1 MVQLNPKSAKD
12 TYDKQKEMSEFPKAV
27 SGTFLVV
34 NKHLQKK
41 TLQSGTQI
49 LTVKPTVLKVI
60 EVDDADKSAAENLVG
75 KPLWP
80 GIEIWCTWDK
90 AFNVAQVNH
99 LALAHGFESNYDP
112 DSEEDL
118 AKAIGNGRV
127 YKLTIRVEKDEK
139 NVDGEKKTYTKIRM
153 IEAKDVDQNKAK
165 VFTTAPSFPWKRDK
179 VWLAEDEAKKGSGR
193 RTEGPRPDDDL
204 PPIDDDLPF

>member
-49 LTVKPTVLKVI
+49 LTVKPTVLKVL
-60 EVDDADKSAAENLVG
+60 EVDDSDKAAAEALVG

-99 LALAHGFESNYDP
+99 LALAHGYEDGYDP

-118 AKAIGNGRV
+118 AKAIANGRV
-127 YKLTIRVEKDEK
+127 YKLTIRVEKDERT
-139 NVDGEKKTYTKIRM
+139 VGDEKKTFTKIRM
-153 IEAKDVDQNKAK
+153 VEAKDVDQNKAK
-165 VFTTAPSFPWKRDK
+165 VFTSAPSFPWKRDK
-179 VWLAEDEAKKGSGR
+179 VWQAEDSKKGGAR
-193 RTEGPRPDDDL
+193 RTESPMPDDV
-204 PPIDDDLPF
+204 PFDDDVPF